1 MRSIP
6 DVLLVTFMSGCK
18 YLFAWL
24 SIRES
29 SERRKR
35 KMLDFTCCVMFFNYW
50 LTEMPGGAELT
61 RQNALNL
68 LLLIVLA
75 VNPGIDNQR
84 HQQNAKHHAERNGDR
99 NMVEIDDQHLDTDKH
114 QNHRQTVL
122 QH

>member
-1 MRSIP
+1 M
-6 DVLLVTFMSGCK
+6 
-18 YLFAWL
+18 FAWL

-50 LTEMPGGAELT
+50 LTKAPGSATLT
-61 RQNALNL
+61 RPALHFPLSLWERVGVRGLLHL

-84 HQQNAKHHAERNGDR
+84 HDQNAKHHAERNGDR
-99 NMVEIDDQHLDTDKH
+99 DMVEIDDQHLDTDKH